1 MRNEFLPRKYREY
14 LGLGAEI
21 ALSLAGPMIG
31 GYYIDVFFESSPVG
45 ILIGVAV
52 GLLLFFLT
60 IMRIVSRLNNSK
72 DDAPPVS

>member
-1 MRNEFLPRKYREY
+1 MRKEILPRKYREY

-31 GYYIDVFFESSPVG
+31 GYYIDVFLDSSPIG
-45 ILIGVAV
+45 ILIGVAL

-60 IMRIVSRLNNSK
+60 IMRIVSRLNSS
-72 DDAPPVS
+72 DDNDSQAA